1 VLCLDSMQDTKPE
14 SFRPSQ
20 PQVFRDTAF
29 FFLLFKGM
37 VNVKNHRCG
46 KVVGI
51 VNVLG
56 NSRMYNVPMSQN
68 IFKIIANLPNA
79 VLKLLE

>member
-1 VLCLDSMQDTKPE
+1 
-14 SFRPSQ
+14 
-20 PQVFRDTAF
+20 
-29 FFLLFKGM
+29 M